1 MSSVIAA
8 RRARP
13 PFSTPTKDR
22 EDRRL
27 GAATARLVSAFRRQR
42 PLRAGSLIVTLF
54 GDAILPR
61 GGAITLRSLIGIAAP
76 FGIQERLVRTAAA
89 RLAQDGWL
97 ETRRLGKH
105 SEYRLSASGSE
116 RFEEATE
123 RIYGPAPPWSGRW
136 TLLVLPPLTAAAR
149 AVLRRELTWLG
160 FGELSSGVY
169 AHPEMSRE
177 GVRRALAPFPVARRS
192 LVFEAKLS
200 GDASPAQLIERGWN
214 LDELAL
220 GYRRFVSRFEPAL
233 RAAHGT
239 SITPQTGF
247 VLRTLLIHDYRRLHL
262 RDPLLP
268 ARLLPADWPGFE
280 AAALCRAL
288 YARVFDTSE
297 EYLTATAARLQG
309 PLPPVGAAPGQRS
322 GRFRPVLGVNP
333 WRSPGRRSR

>member
-8 RRARP
+8 RRPPP
-13 PFSTPTKDR
+13 PFSTPTRDR
-22 EDRRL
+22 GARQL

-123 RIYGPAPPWSGRW
+123 RIYGPAPSWSGRW

-149 AVLRRELTWLG
+149 AVLRRELIWLG
-160 FGELSSGVY
+160 FGELAAGIY

-177 GVRRALAPFPVARRS
+177 GVRRALAPFAAARRT
-192 LVFEAKLS
+192 LVFEATLS
-200 GDASPAQLIERGWN
+200 GDASPARLLERGWN
-214 LDELAL
+214 LDELAQ

-233 RAAHGT
+233 GASRIA
-239 SITPQTGF
+239 SIAPQTGF

-268 ARLLPADWPGFE
+268 ARVLPTDWPGFE

-288 YARVFDTSE
+288 YARVFGPSE
-297 EYLTATAARLQG
+297 QYLSASAAQLDG
-309 PLPPVGAAPGQRS
+309 PLPAPGAAVRR
-322 GRFRPVLGVNP
+322 RFGGLDDR
-333 WRSPGRRSR
+333 